1 MYIKYNN
8 SKLDWNTI
16 ITKVDQKEIKK
27 NYSHKSKDSV
37 NAKRAFEV

>member
-16 ITKVDQKEIKK
+16 ITKVDQKEIK